1 MSRTVLAVAVFA
13 LFAAPAAAQWSTPIE
28 LPSDSAE
35 ESSPAALA
43 VRDSNLYAVWVSTF
57 AGANERQIRG
67 SMYEADSGAWNR
79 PGELTGRSSEIATT
93 GPTLTAD
100 PIVHGLWVAFYK
112 GSFPVD
118 DDAWGIYTVRAD
130 STGIDTPRLAMA
142 DTGVGSVLLRSGD
155 SGRIGMAWTD
165 ISGNAPDFY
174 SSVWFSMLDADTWT
188 TRMPVARGMGTPI
201 LVDCTEPALC
211 RDSGDRFFAA
221 WSRIAY
227 AQSTFETRIIRLP
240 DTATIGIF
248 PGSAPAISYD
258 MSGTLLAANT
268 VLESPNHFLI
278 TRFCR
283 DGLWTNPETLSSDE
297 TPNARHRLCVDNEGL
312 FWIIYSEGYSPPMRL
327 LARYYA
333 GGAWSAPESV
343 GLGTYNSDAAIIATY
358 SGGLWAV
365 WEGPGAGGDRVFS
378 ARRNGR
384 PSVAELGRVPAQSL
398 RVVPTISGSGFMI
411 AVRNRERVT
420 VYSADGRAVAALR
433 AADDGHLLWNGSDRT
448 GSRVPPGVYA
458 IRAGTG
464 RTQKVIVR

>member
-1 MSRTVLAVAVFA
+1 MSRIVLAVAVFA

-28 LPSDSAE
+28 LPSDSAD

-79 PGELTGRSSEIATT
+79 PAELTGRSPEIAST

-100 PIVHGLWVAFYK
+100 PIVHGLWIAFYK

-118 DDAWGIYTVRAD
+118 DDAWGIYTIRAD
-130 STGIDTPRLAMA
+130 STGIDTPRLAMP

-165 ISGNAPDFY
+165 ISGAAPDFY
-174 SSVWFSMLDADTWT
+174 SSVWFSTLEADTWT
-188 TRMPVARGMGTPI
+188 ARTLVARGMGTPI

-227 AQSTFETRIIRLP
+227 SQQSYETHIIRLP
-240 DTATIGIF
+240 DTATIGVF
-248 PGSAPAISYD
+248 TGSAPAISYD
-258 MSGTLLAANT
+258 MHGTLLAANT
-268 VLESPNHFLI
+268 TLDGSNHFLI
-278 TRFCR
+278 TRFYR
-283 DGLWTNPETLSSDE
+283 NGLWTDPETLSNNE
-297 TPNARHRLCVDNEGL
+297 TPNARHRLCVDSEGL
-312 FWIIYSEGYSPPMRL
+312 FWIVYSEGYSPPMHL
-327 LARYYA
+327 FARYYA
-333 GGAWSAPESV
+333 GGAWSSPESV
-343 GLGTYNSDAAIIATY
+343 GLGTYSSDAGIISTY
-358 SGGLWAV
+358 SGDLWAV
-365 WEGPGAGGDRVFS
+365 WTGPGAGGDRVFS

-384 PSVAELGRVPAQSL
+384 PGIAERNRVPAQSL
-398 RVVPTISGSGFMI
+398 RVVPTISGSGFAI
-411 AVRNRERVT
+411 AARNDEGVT
-420 VYSADGRAVAALR
+420 IYSADGRAVAALR
-433 AADDGHLLWNGSDRT
+433 PADNGHLQWNGTDRA
-448 GSRVPPGVYA
+448 GSRVPPGVYT

-464 RTQKVIVR
+464 QTQKVVVR